1 MMGTLINILA
11 ILLGGGLG
19 LTLGARLPE
28 KMRETV
34 LAALGLFVACLG
46 IQMFLG
52 TQAPLIDVGS
62 LLVGGLIGEWLRI
75 DDRLGSVGGWLERR
89 WSRSTAEGDPR
100 DRFVAG
106 FVSASLLFCV
116 GPISIL
122 GSIQDGLVGDYRLL
136 AVKSMLDGFASL
148 AFASTLGVGVLFSAL
163 AVLAYQG
170 SITLLAAQAQ
180 SILTTPMI
188 TELTAVGG
196 VIIVGL
202 AISTLLEI
210 KPIRTAN
217 LLPALVVAP
226 ALVQVIA
233 WAAPLLKSIGLG

>member
-1 MMGTLINILA
+1 MGTLINIMA
-11 ILLGGGLG
+11 IILGGGIG

-52 TQAPLIDVGS
+52 TQAPLIDVAS

-75 DDRLGSVGGWLERR
+75 EDRLGSVGGWLERR
-89 WSRSTAEGDPR
+89 WNRQSAAGDPR

-106 FVSASLLFCV
+106 FISASLLFCV

-136 AVKSMLDGFASL
+136 AVKAMLDGFASL

-202 AISTLLEI
+202 AVSTLLEL

-226 ALVQVIA
+226 ALVQAVA
-233 WAAPLLKSIGLG
+233 WATPLLKSIGLG